1 MVKRES
7 YKHMYI
13 IAGIITALIFSLGL
27 LLGLVLDYERLQYAN
42 RVTKQQEVNFKSL
55 QLNSVLLDEF
65 KSKKELC
72 SILQVSLQQVLTD
85 LGYSL
90 ERIEEYEK
98 ESDINKEEYELILR
112 NYLLDNI
119 RYWLIARRGMDM
131 CNMDMVT
138 ILYFFSEE
146 TCDICPT
153 QGTLLTYYKK
163 KYGNDL
169 LVFPINVDLRKE
181 EKVVPVLMGIFEI
194 DTYPT
199 LVINDKKYEGLVNR
213 EELGKLICASFKNAS
228 KCK

>member
-7 YKHMYI
+7 YKHRYI